1 MKRFIIL
8 FFFPLFLFPQTNK
21 HYYSTDSLLNEAV
34 LLYASG
40 KYTAVIQTYEKLLQK
55 SDVNRAKIL
64 YKIFYAYLAATDE
77 DNALKYLNKADSL
90 VQKFP
95 TVENKMLRYYH
106 HAVYS
111 DSKHQYTKA
120 VNDLIKTEE
129 LAFQVN
135 DTFQQQLDNL
145 LMGKIFLKQKN
156 YHKAKKYLDQSL
168 KLAQTIND
176 SVLIANS
183 TFYLANWYFD
193 QQKNQQAEKLIN
205 KALSLYTNKQ
215 HLKGQIL
222 CKGYLSQL
230 YIRRGNIP
238 KAIELSYETA
248 DLMKQMQLSGKTQKL
263 LHNLEQQVKISKD
276 SLQTDSLKIDESLNV
291 FKKSVQ
297 LTREQDAILNISKSS
312 DEIIKQDPE
321 MRLPETKY
329 VRKLVLQINDSVSRL
344 KDSIWQQRLNS
355 KYAEIEAKYQ
365 SEKKEKENLILK
377 AEKAEQAIALEK
389 ENKRKWFFA
398 IGMIFSLL
406 LLILFAYFYR
416 RNKKQK
422 SLIESLQKDLHHR
435 VKNNLTIIDS
445 LVEDIKDE
453 VDSPEI
459 LNRLTDLQNRIDSIN
474 EVHRQLYAGEHLT
487 ELNLKK
493 YVEKLANAIR
503 QSFANEHITIENQIA
518 ENLTI
523 PVEKSFPVGLIIN
536 EFITNSFKYAF
547 DKDKQGL
554 IRIELMEKAKS
565 YLLLLADNG
574 KGLPD
579 DLDLNRL
586 NSFGMN
592 IMKLLSKQLG
602 GQFSITERKKGL
614 HIIIQFPK

>member
-1 MKRFIIL
+1 VKRFIIL
-8 FFFPLFLFPQTNK
+8 FFFPLFLFSQTNK

-176 SVLIANS
+176 SILIANS

-503 QSFANEHITIENQIA
+503 QSFANEHITIENKIA
-518 ENLTI
+518 ENSTI

>member
-1 MKRFIIL
+1 VKRFIIL